1 MKGPLMIKSSSEM
14 AILNRPRPDMHRCRS
29 HKWLTRQSTELYRK
43 ESERGLPLY
52 ISKIAE
58 ERIRNHA
65 VSRSEDR
72 LEVMGLLLGSV
83 YEDNGSTYAIVRD
96 VATTDLDASSVSV
109 RFERDG
115 FEKLFESLDGACFNY
130 ILVGWYHSHPGHHC
144 FLSATDI
151 DTQMRMFNQP
161 FHSAIV
167 IDPINV
173 EIAAFH
179 VENGKSVER
188 PFAVYWDEFQNPYFG
203 ETVKERKKRSD
214 PDGVPLAQ

>member
-1 MKGPLMIKSSSEM
+1 MKGPLTIKSSSELVV
-14 AILNRPRPDMHRCRS
+14 LNRQRPDPNRCRS
-29 HKWLTRQSTELYRK
+29 HKWLTRTSIELYQK
-43 ESERGLPLY
+43 ESSRGLPLY
-52 ISKIAE
+52 VSKVAE

-65 VSRSEDR
+65 VSRSDDK

-83 YEDNGSTYAIVRD
+83 YEDGGIPYALVRD

-130 ILVGWYHSHPGHHC
+130 ILVGWYHSHPGHRC

-167 IDPINV
+167 VDPINA

-179 VENGKSVER
+179 VEKGRSVER
-188 PFAVYWDEFQNPYFG
+188 PFAVYWDEYQNPYYG
-203 ETVKERKKRSD
+203 ETVKERKKRSY